1 MGEHGETRQFY
12 FFFGLLVWW
21 ASCLLALSFFFVGL
35 LFVALLN
42 WGLHPGVARG
52 REQGQGVGISQ
63 PAGLGA
69 DVAGQFRPGLW
80 QNAVS
85 LVHHVGKMP

>member
-1 MGEHGETRQFY
+1 MPLGPL
-12 FFFGLLVWW
+12 FFFW
-21 ASCLLALSFFFVGL
+21 VGL
-35 LFVALLN
+35 LYVVLLN

>member
-1 MGEHGETRQFY
+1 MKQGN
-12 FFFGLLVWW
+12 FFFLLGFLFGGRH
-21 ASCLLALSFFFVGL
+21 ASWPSLFFFVGL